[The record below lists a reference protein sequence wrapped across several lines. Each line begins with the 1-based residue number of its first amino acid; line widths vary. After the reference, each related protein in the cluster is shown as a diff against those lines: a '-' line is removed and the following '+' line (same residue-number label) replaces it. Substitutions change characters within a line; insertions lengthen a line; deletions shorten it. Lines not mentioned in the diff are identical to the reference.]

1 MKAINSVISDFEKY
15 TGERAEFLYLGQNEW
30 NALKKMSPAYAE
42 IEDPQYM
49 GLKILRV
56 NTESHL
62 AVS

>member
-1 MKAINSVISDFEKY
+1 MKDINRAIADFEKK
-15 TGERAEFLYLGQNEW
+15 TGERAGFLYLGQNEW

-42 IEDPQYM
+42 VEDPQYM

-56 NTESHL
+56 NTDNHL